1 MKYILLVLFTAFSI
15 SLNAQMSPPT
25 VTRSGNS
32 LTQQD
37 SYLTVAKRLG
47 IPTSS
52 TDDLDAAVTAQ
63 NSIKL
68 LYNTTL
74 NQLRVYNP
82 LTLTWSGIGGSILAS
97 NGNYVDNDSVKLG
110 GALTENTIIERN
122 NNDFIISNGDS
133 SEFRLF
139 DNSFT
144 FYSKGIADIQGQQS
158 FGLTSNLFTIG
169 NYEDSINLFFTNLKR
184 KDTVDYI
191 LGVNESSSINPLIKK
206 YTLFRTPISGGGG
219 GSTYLAKNGIK
230 IESDTIKLGGN
241 ITEDTKLD
249 NPNSKSVQI
258 GSDGD
263 AINLNVPPPSEF
275 GGLIST
281 YTGFDYRSPEYM
293 SFIGVLKGLNF
304 APLGFS
310 NQDMVGTFTITGN
323 PFDSIYPDGSIM
335 VDGVWEDGGA
345 VAMNK
350 VYLTFLGGDLTF
362 NLVSQFKKKQ
372 SNSIEGDNAIQN
384 QSIEGDNGNQRFIIT
399 GDNATQLSII
409 RGDNATQKQSIEGE
423 NGEISRLINDSVNN
437 ARALEEITST
447 SYLFSGLKVIGSDT
461 IKASNSISPDGFVRE
476 FRSGSLTN
484 KDTLNENMYKVEAGN
499 ITLKLDSTG
508 LNYGTIY
515 SPFNLS
521 GGAIKYEYNGVTD
534 TLTLKSTFLK
544 INPTNLEVTGDV
556 KLSGVTTGI
565 PINTYGIDASGK
577 VVKFNLAD
585 YLPKT
590 LVEFRGSASYTG
602 TTSESVVYASPAI
615 PSTAWRENGNY
626 ILTILGV
633 CQAAQTQNAVIKIYL
648 NTANT
653 LNGSEILINQSHVLT
668 DNTYTPNGGNVLAIH
683 LPIFKNTIELLTNKG
698 NSTIANINTGS
709 IFSSNINMT
718 YAKTR
723 TKVTPNFTGNL
734 YLIIT
739 TTQSAGSV
747 TTEINNIIFKEI

>member
-47 IPTSS
+47 IPTSA

-158 FGLTSNLFTIG
+158 FGLTSNSFVIS
-169 NYEDSINLFFTNLKR
+169 NYEDSLNLFFTNLKR

-219 GSTYLAKNGIK
+219 GSSYFAKNGIY
-230 IESDTIKLGGN
+230 IDNDTIKLGGN

-249 NPNSKSVQI
+249 NPNSKSIQI

-263 AINLNVPPPSEF
+263 AMNLNVVPPFPYS
-275 GGLIST
+275 GLISSYSGYD
-281 YTGFDYRSPEYM
+281 YTSAEYS

-304 APLGFS
+304 PDFGFI
-310 NQDMVGTFTITGN
+310 NQDMVGTFTIVGN
-323 PFDSIYPDGSIM
+323 PFDSIFPDGSVM
-335 VDGVWEDGGA
+335 VDGVWELGGQ
-345 VAMNK
+345 VSMNK
-350 VYLTFLGGDLTF
+350 LVFTFLGSDITF
-362 NLVSQFKKKQ
+362 NTISM
-372 SNSIEGDNAIQN
+372 SEIENTEEIEGDNAFQLK
-384 QSIEGDNGNQRFIIT
+384 SIVGDNAIQVNSITGDKAIQRSIIT
-399 GDNATQLSII
+399 GDSAKVSTVIN
-409 RGDNATQKQSIEGE
+409 GE
-423 NGEISRLINDSVNN
+423 NGKIRRSIIDSVNN
-437 ARALEEITST
+437 AIALEEITST
-447 SYLFSGLKVIGSDT
+447 SYLFTGLKVVGSDT
-461 IKASNSISPDGFVRE
+461 IKASNSISPNGFVRV
-476 FRSGSLTN
+476 FKSGSLTN
-484 KDTLNENMYKVEAGN
+484 RDTLNENMYKVEAGN
-499 ITLKLDSTG
+499 ITLKLDSNG
-508 LNYGTIY
+508 LKYGIAY

-521 GGAIKYEYNGVTD
+521 NGVIKYESSGVID

-544 INPTNLEVTGDV
+544 INPVFLGFYNKEPISQPILPLGSSTDDVIQVLQNLGLV
-556 KLSGVTTGI
+556 K
-565 PINTYGIDASGK
+565 
-577 VVKFNLAD
+577 
-585 YLPKT
+585 
-590 LVEFRGSASYTG
+590 
-602 TTSESVVYASPAI
+602 
-615 PSTAWRENGNY
+615 EN
-626 ILTILGV
+626 
-633 CQAAQTQNAVIKIYL
+633 
-648 NTANT
+648 
-653 LNGSEILINQSHVLT
+653 
-668 DNTYTPNGGNVLAIH
+668 
-683 LPIFKNTIELLTNKG
+683 
-698 NSTIANINTGS
+698 
-709 IFSSNINMT
+709 
-718 YAKTR
+718 
-723 TKVTPNFTGNL
+723 
-734 YLIIT
+734 
-739 TTQSAGSV
+739 
-747 TTEINNIIFKEI
+747 

>member
-1 MKYILLVLFTAFSI
+1 
-15 SLNAQMSPPT
+15 MSPPT

-47 IPTSS
+47 IPTSA

-63 NSIKL
+63 NSIKI

-74 NQLRVYNP
+74 GELRLYNP
-82 LTLTWSGIGGSILAS
+82 VTMTWSSVGGNTAVS
-97 NGNYVDNDSVKLG
+97 NGIYLDGDSIKLG
-110 GALTENTIIERN
+110 GNLTETTNIDRN
-122 NNDFIISNGDS
+122 NNEFIIQNGSKSIFQLGDYAILSDSVDVIIQSNNYIDLS
-133 SEFRLF
+133 AP
-139 DNSFT
+139 NISFLGKD
-144 FYSKGIADIQGQQS
+144 F
-158 FGLTSNLFTIG
+158 
-169 NYEDSINLFFTNLKR
+169 DSIDVNFLNLKR

-191 LGVNESSSINPLIKK
+191 LGVTENTNINPLVKTYK
-206 YTLFRTPISGGGG
+206 MYRTPKTSGGGG
-219 GSTYLAKNGIK
+219 GTTYFAKNGIY
-230 IESDTIKLGGN
+230 INSDTIKLGGN
-241 ITEDTKLD
+241 ITENTKLD
-249 NPNSKSVQI
+249 NPNSKSIQI

-263 AINLNVPPPSEF
+263 AMNLNVVPPFPYS
-275 GGLIST
+275 GLISS
-281 YTGFDYRSPEYM
+281 YSGYDYRSAEYM

-304 APLGFS
+304 PDFGFI
-310 NQDMVGTFTITGN
+310 NQDMVGTFTIVGN

-335 VDGVWEDGGA
+335 IDGVWELGGQ
-345 VAMNK
+345 VSMNK
-350 VYLTFLGGDLTF
+350 LVFTFLGSDITF
-362 NLVSQFKKKQ
+362 NTISM
-372 SNSIEGDNAIQN
+372 SEIENTEEIEGDNAIQLK
-384 QSIEGDNGNQRFIIT
+384 SIVGDNAIQVNSITGDKAIQRSIIT
-399 GDNATQLSII
+399 GDSAKVSTVIN
-409 RGDNATQKQSIEGE
+409 GE
-423 NGEISRLINDSVNN
+423 NGHLSRVINNTTTGKVFNENITDTKQ
-437 ARALEEITST
+437 EIT
-447 SYLFSGLKVIGSDT
+447 VDN
-461 IKASNSISPDGFVRE
+461 IK
-476 FRSGSLTN
+476 
-484 KDTLNENMYKVEAGN
+484 LN
-499 ITLKLDSTG
+499 
-508 LNYGTIY
+508 
-515 SPFNLS
+515 
-521 GGAIKYEYNGVTD
+521 
-534 TLTLKSTFLK
+534 
-544 INPTNLEVTGDV
+544 TNLEVTGNV
-556 KLSGVTTGI
+556 KLSGVTSGI

-615 PSTAWRENGNY
+615 PSTAWRVNGNY

-633 CQAAQTQNAVIKIYL
+633 CQAMQTQNAVIKIYL
-648 NTANT
+648 NTTNT

-668 DNTYTPNGGNVLAIH
+668 DNTYTPNGGNVLAIN

-739 TTQSAGSV
+739 TTQSAVSV

>member
-47 IPTSS
+47 IPTSA

-122 NNDFIISNGDS
+122 NNDFIISNDS

-169 NYEDSINLFFTNLKR
+169 NYEDSLNLFFTNLKR

-206 YTLFRTPISGGGG
+206 YTLFRTPISSGGG
-219 GSTYLAKNGIK
+219 GSTYFAKNGIY
-230 IESDTIKLGGN
+230 INSDTIKLGGN

-249 NPNSKSVQI
+249 NPNSKSIQI

-263 AINLNVPPPSEF
+263 AMNLNVAPPIEFSEF
-275 GGLIST
+275 LASFS
-281 YTGFDYRSPEYM
+281 GFDYQDEHM
-293 SFIGVLKGLNF
+293 KTVFGIIKDIVF
-304 APLGFS
+304 TDFGFDS
-310 NQDMVGTFTITGN
+310 TTMVGSFTIAGN
-323 PFDSIYPDGSIM
+323 PFDSIFPDGSIFI
-335 VDGVWEDGGA
+335 DGIFYSEDNLA
-345 VAMNK
+345 VGQEK
-350 VYLTFLGGDLTF
+350 FIITFLGADVFFTTTTQYKGIQEQLILGD
-362 NLVSQFKKKQ
+362 NGSQSQ
-372 SNSIEGDNAIQN
+372 AIVGDNGTQEQVIAGDNANQNQVIQGDN
-384 QSIEGDNGNQRFIIT
+384 TIQAQSIEGDNGNQRFIIT
-399 GDNATQLSII
+399 GDNATQQSII
-409 RGDNATQKQSIEGE
+409 IGDSANQIQQIIGE
-423 NGEISRLINDSVNN
+423 DGKITRSINDSVNN
-437 ARALEEITST
+437 ANALEEITST

-461 IKASNSISPDGFVRE
+461 IFASNSISPDGFVRE
-476 FRSGSLTN
+476 FRSGSIVN
-484 KDTLNENMYKVEAGN
+484 RDTLNENMYKVEAGN

-508 LNYGTIY
+508 LNYGTTY
-515 SPFNLS
+515 SPFNFS
-521 GGAIKYEYNGVTD
+521 GGVIEYEYDGVTD

-544 INPTNLEVTGDV
+544 INPTNLGFYNKEPIAQPLLPLGSSTDDV
-556 KLSGVTTGI
+556 IQVLQ
-565 PINTYGIDASGK
+565 
-577 VVKFNLAD
+577 NLG
-585 YLPKT
+585 
-590 LVEFRGSASYTG
+590 LV
-602 TTSESVVYASPAI
+602 
-615 PSTAWRENGNY
+615 RE
-626 ILTILGV
+626 
-633 CQAAQTQNAVIKIYL
+633 
-648 NTANT
+648 
-653 LNGSEILINQSHVLT
+653 
-668 DNTYTPNGGNVLAIH
+668 D
-683 LPIFKNTIELLTNKG
+683 
-698 NSTIANINTGS
+698 
-709 IFSSNINMT
+709 
-718 YAKTR
+718 
-723 TKVTPNFTGNL
+723 
-734 YLIIT
+734 
-739 TTQSAGSV
+739 
-747 TTEINNIIFKEI
+747 